1 MCWCPSSARLMI
13 IGEQKL
19 IYLYTEEVTQETQ
32 HFST

>member
-1 MCWCPSSARLMI
+1 LMI